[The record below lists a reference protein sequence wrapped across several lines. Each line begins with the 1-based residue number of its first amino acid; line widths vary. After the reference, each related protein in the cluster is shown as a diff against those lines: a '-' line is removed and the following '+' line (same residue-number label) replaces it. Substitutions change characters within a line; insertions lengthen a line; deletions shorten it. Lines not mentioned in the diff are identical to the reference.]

1 MSRIPFG
8 ISRFDRTIGGGA
20 PSGSVVLL
28 AGEVGA
34 GAREFIYTT
43 AVMNGL
49 ARADEDRFDLYYGD
63 LHEQA
68 RLPEAIHYLSF
79 TSARAPL
86 IEEMRHTLDAALVE
100 SGTEPMHFGDLSEEY
115 FQLSPVPSE
124 WYSERTQSITSLG
137 QNADT
142 DDVLDAMGDYLSEHA
157 EDSLVVIDSVTDLI
171 SAAGKVM
178 DWSDIT
184 LLMKGL
190 EKATNQWGGLI
201 LLHVTLDTLSET
213 ELGTLMDA
221 TNGTFLFEWES
232 GGSERDRTMVVKQ
245 FRGVLSRL
253 EDENIVRFETD
264 IGDTGFDISDVR
276 KIR

>member
-8 ISRFDRTIGGGA
+8 ISRFDRTVGGGA

-49 ARADEDRFDLYYGD
+49 AQADEEQFDLYYGD
-63 LHEQA
+63 LHDQA
-68 RLPEAIHYLSF
+68 RLPEEIHYLSF
-79 TSARAPL
+79 TTAESPL
-86 IEEMRHTLDAALVE
+86 VEEMRHALDPELVE
-100 SGTEPMHFGDLSEEY
+100 SGTEPMRFGDLSEEY
-115 FQLSPVPSE
+115 FQLSPVPPE
-124 WYSERTQSITSLG
+124 WYSERTRSITSLG
-137 QNADT
+137 QDTDT

-178 DWSDIT
+178 DWTDIT
-184 LLMKGL
+184 LLLKGL
-190 EKATNQWGGLI
+190 EKAANQWGGLI

-264 IGDTGFDISDVR
+264 IGDTGFDISDIR

>member
-34 GAREFIYTT
+34 GAREFIYTS

-49 ARADEDRFDLYYGD
+49 ARSDEDLFDLYYGD
-63 LHEQA
+63 LDDQA
-68 RLPEAIHYLSF
+68 ELPDEIRYLSF
-79 TSARAPL
+79 TTAESPL
-86 IEEMRHTLDAALVE
+86 VEEMGYTLESELVE
-100 SGTEPMHFGDLSEEY
+100 SGTEPIDFQDFSTEY
-115 FQLSPVPSE
+115 FQLSPVPPE
-124 WYSERTQSITSLG
+124 WYSERTRSITSLG
-137 QNADT
+137 QDTDT
-142 DDVLDAMGDYLSEHA
+142 DDVLDAMGDYLNEHA
-157 EDSLVVIDSVTDLI
+157 EGSLVVIDSVTDLI
-171 SAAGKVM
+171 SASGTVM
-178 DWSDIT
+178 DWTDIT
-184 LLMKGL
+184 LLLKGL
-190 EKATNQWGGLI
+190 KKAANQWDGLI
-201 LLHVTLDTLSET
+201 LLLVTLDTLSDT
-213 ELGTLMDA
+213 ELGRLMAA
-221 TNGTFLFEWES
+221 TDGTFMFEWES

-264 IGDTGFDISDVR
+264 IGDSGFDISDVR